1 MKLLSTLSTDIEKAT
16 SQKAETKGLEL
27 AASDVRAE
35 AEAEAEWKSRETDIM
50 ESKMNLENKKAEV
63 EPSILRLQEKGQ
75 LLLTRKWLLDTG
87 ISLAKIDAT
96 FSNY

>member
-1 MKLLSTLSTDIEKAT
+1 VKLLSTLSTAIKKAT

-50 ESKMNLENKKAEV
+50 ESKMNLEKKKQK
-63 EPSILRLQEKGQ
+63 L
-75 LLLTRKWLLDTG
+75 
-87 ISLAKIDAT
+87 SLV
-96 FSNY
+96 S